1 MFASPDTFAAVI
13 VGALR
18 LGKAGYEAH
27 LTSKLNDARDFTM
40 FVPNVPA
47 GSLAARGDWARDWCR
62 KSLQQGQEWKPGG
75 TCHGVFALAP
85 NGEFEL
91 DSDRYAKIADAS
103 IFERELARMLLK
115 DSTTPQQVRSSII
128 VYHRKLWADET
139 NQSPWAKF
147 FREFVDVGFTTLSLQ
162 PGILGIGGNIEAF
175 LVQLMPNLTASFD
188 AQASGQPNA
197 PLATRLANTFAHAAL
212 KTVVD
217 NPSLVAG
224 DKRWQ
229 PLVTGVLA
237 PLQEQVVKD
246 GAQIAFAEENL
257 RRMLAGPMAHGLLTA
272 VNSNV
277 DQFLKGDFAS
287 DKLLGIVAR
296 ETLGAAAATGVE
308 GLDVRKLFTDAAAL
322 QVFDATLKVARD
334 RPELFIRGKGAGLDA
349 SRKLLTDLSRTLVA
363 APKPFGAN
371 PELAATLATITVD
384 AVGAYASVQIKSR
397 ITTTT
402 SAQGALQIDLAEHL
416 LKALM
421 DGLKSGLK
429 GGDDNALSRVFSR
442 SGAVDVVQILASHV
456 AKSPHLLVGKNGN
469 PQIAALAQSVA
480 QAIEADTTGLLGEDQ
495 WRTILSMVLDAALAN
510 PGRLFSLDPAGSAK
524 DSIALDIITTLLG
537 VARDSLAGKAPA
549 AGDVLFGETLSRVI
563 EIAIAAASSGALAL
577 AKKEGK
583 LIERLTQLA
592 DLCRRLN
599 RLAKE
604 TDPEKII
611 SSVDWLA
618 IFEAFVSD
626 MLATGKP
633 SLSGLADDVL
643 LAVLK
648 Q

>member
-47 GSLAARGDWARDWCR
+47 GNLAARGDWARDWCR

-75 TCHGVFALAP
+75 TCHGVFALTP

-91 DSDRYAKIADAS
+91 DSDRNAKIADAS

-115 DSTTPQQVRSSII
+115 DSITPQQVRSSII

-139 NQSPWAKF
+139 NHSPWAKF

-175 LVQLMPNLTASFD
+175 LVQLMPNLTVAFD
-188 AQASGQPNA
+188 AETSGKPNA
-197 PLATRLANTFAHAAL
+197 SLASRLANTFAHAAL

-217 NPSLVAG
+217 NPSLVSS

-257 RRMLAGPMAHGLLTA
+257 RRMLMGPMAHGLLTA

-277 DQFLKGDFAS
+277 DQFLKGDLAS

-308 GLDVRKLFTDAAAL
+308 GLDVRKMFTDAAAL

-402 SAQGALQIDLAEHL
+402 SAQGALQIDLADHL
-416 LKALM
+416 LTALM

-429 GGDDNALSRVFSR
+429 GDDNALSRVFSR

-469 PQIAALAQSVA
+469 PQIVALAQSVA

-495 WRTILSMVLDAALAN
+495 WRNILSMVLDAALAN
-510 PGRLFSLDPAGSAK
+510 PGRLFSLDPAASAK
-524 DSIALDIITTLLG
+524 DSIALDVITTLLG
-537 VARDSLAGKAPA
+537 VARESLVAGKTPG
-549 AGDVLFGETLSRVI
+549 AGDILFGETLGRVI
-563 EIAIAAASSGALAL
+563 EIAISAASSGVLAL

-583 LIERLTQLA
+583 LVERLTQLA

-611 SSVDWLA
+611 SSVDWVA

>member
-62 KSLQQGQEWKPGG
+62 TSLQQSQQWKPGG
-75 TCHGVFALAP
+75 TCDGVFVLAP

-91 DSDRYAKIADAS
+91 DNDRYAKIADAR

-115 DSTTPQQVRSSII
+115 DSTTPQQVRSSIV

-139 NQSPWAKF
+139 NKSPWATF

-175 LVQLMPNLTASFD
+175 LVQLMPNLTAAFD
-188 AQASGQPNA
+188 AELSGKPNA
-197 PLATRLANTFAHAAL
+197 PLASRLANTFAHAAL

-217 NPSLVAG
+217 NPSLVAS

-257 RRMLAGPMAHGLLTA
+257 RRMLMGPMAHGLLTA

-287 DKLLGIVAR
+287 DKLLGVVAR

-308 GLDVRKLFTDAAAL
+308 GLNVRKMFTDAAAL

-363 APKPFGAN
+363 APKPFGGN

-402 SAQGALQIDLAEHL
+402 SAQGALQIDLADHL
-416 LKALM
+416 LTALM

-429 GGDDNALSRVFSR
+429 GDDNALSRVFSR

-469 PQIAALAQSVA
+469 PQIVALAQSVA

-510 PGRLFSLDPAGSAK
+510 PGRLFSLDPAASAK
-524 DSIALDIITTLLG
+524 DSIALDVITTLIG
-537 VARDSLAGKAPA
+537 VARESLVAGKTPGS
-549 AGDVLFGETLSRVI
+549 GDILFGETLGRVI

-611 SSVDWLA
+611 SSVDWVA